1 MEQIIGI
8 DLAKRVFQVHIVST
22 EGEKQA
28 NKMITREKLMTF
40 IAQQPSSRIVMEACG
55 SANYW
60 SRQFKQYGHEVKQI
74 SPQYVAPFRMGNK
87 NDRNDAVAI
96 VEAASRP
103 GMRYVPEKTV
113 EQQDIQCLHRVRQR
127 LMKNRTALI
136 NQVRGLGLEYGI
148 AIPEGSHKIM
158 ASLPDAL
165 EDAENELTTLSRE
178 LFQEM
183 LQELR
188 ESQQRIKALDVR
200 LKQMS
205 AQNEDTVRLESIPG
219 IGPLGASALTVAL
232 GDSSDFQN
240 GRHFASYLG
249 LVPKEHSSGG
259 KVRLLGITKRGD
271 GYLRGLLIHGARSV
285 VYRVANLPDEQCGGL
300 QRWLKGII
308 VRSGI
313 NKAIVALANKNARIA
328 WALVSQ
334 KTEYVFK

>member
-8 DLAKRVFQVHIVST
+8 DLAKRVFQVHIVSAQ
-22 EGEKQA
+22 GENKV

-60 SRQFKQYGHEVKQI
+60 ARQISNHGHEVKQI
-74 SPQYVAPFRMGNK
+74 SPQYVAPFRMGSK
-87 NDRNDAVAI
+87 NDKNDAVAI
-96 VEAASRP
+96 VEADSRP
-103 GMRYVPEKTV
+103 GMRYVPEKSL

-136 NQVRGLGLEYGI
+136 NQIRGLGLEYGI
-148 AIPEGSHKIM
+148 AMPEGAHKIM
-158 ASLPDAL
+158 ACLPDYL
-165 EDAENELTTLSRE
+165 EDAENDLTTLSRQ
-178 LFQEM
+178 LFHEM
-183 LQELR
+183 LQELQA
-188 ESQQRIKALDVR
+188 SQRRIKELDVR
-200 LKQMS
+200 LAHISQ
-205 AQNEDTVRLESIPG
+205 QNEDTLRLESMPG

-232 GDSSDFQN
+232 GDGSDFQN

-259 KVRLLGITKRGD
+259 KIRLLGITKRGD

-285 VYRVANLPDEQCGGL
+285 VYRVINLPDEQCNGL

-308 VRSGI
+308 TRSGV
-313 NKAIVALANKNARIA
+313 NKAVVALANKNARVA
-328 WALVSQ
+328 WALVNH
-334 KTEYVFK
+334 KTEYKAM